1 MSALD
6 AAGFVLALLGW
17 VLIGVCLGVDQW
29 RVSTL
34 DGSVITTSTI
44 YENLWKS
51 CASDS
56 TGVYNCRDFL
66 SLFGLSDYIRASQ
79 ALMIISIL
87 LGFFAG
93 ITSLFGLKCTLLGNT
108 EPTVKAKVA
117 TAGGVLFIIAALC
130 AMVPVSWYAFN
141 VTVQFYD
148 MTYLGTKYE
157 LGPGLYIG
165 WAGASLELIG
175 GICLCCSCRTAKDV
189 RGSYTYTYKT
199 ARSPQPGEVS
209 KKWNSE
215 PDNASN
221 YGKNAYV

>member
-6 AAGFVLALLGW
+6 AMGFLLGLGGW
-17 VLIGVCLGVDQW
+17 ILISVTLGLDQW
-29 RVSTL
+29 RVSSL

-56 TGVYNCRDFL
+56 TGVYNCRNFL
-66 SLFGLSDYIRASQ
+66 SLFGLSGYIRTAQ
-79 ALMIISIL
+79 AMMITSIL

-93 ITSLFGLKCTLLGNT
+93 ILSLFGLECIQLSNT
-108 EPTVKAKVA
+108 DPVVKAKIA
-117 TAGGVLFIIAALC
+117 TAGGALFIVASLC

-141 VTVQFYD
+141 VTQQFYD
-148 MTYLGTKYE
+148 PIYPGTKYE
-157 LGPGLYIG
+157 LGMGLYIG
-165 WAGASLELIG
+165 WAGGTLEMIG
-175 GICLCCSCRTAKDV
+175 GICLCCSC
-189 RGSYTYTYKT
+189 KT
-199 ARSPQPGEVS
+199 ATGKTGNYSYSYRAPRSTVGAVS

-215 PDNASN
+215 VDNSSN